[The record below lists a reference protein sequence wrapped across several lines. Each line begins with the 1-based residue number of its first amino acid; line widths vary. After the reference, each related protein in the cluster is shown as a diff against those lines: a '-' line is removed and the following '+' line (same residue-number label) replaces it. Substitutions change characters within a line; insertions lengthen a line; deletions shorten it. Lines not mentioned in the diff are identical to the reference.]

1 MVIVV
6 HGEERSGH
14 RHVLERVQF
23 DLVQAGNVLWRPVAA
38 LQLQKAGSPL
48 LRRSQL
54 AGGIARALSI
64 SDEGTQEVLEEELAK
79 TLADRCEDG
88 RVVVVDLQEVLKFQ
102 DQQQAQSVLTL
113 IHELWVELMEKATTY
128 QSTLPIF
135 LLVSVASPQL
145 LPGSD
150 AKAEKGRNMRTVTEQ
165 LIAQLQEKQR
175 LVGNVRVEVL
185 PELEP
190 FDQDYVAGFLEDVL
204 ELAPEQ
210 AESTAAYMVE
220 LNDNE
225 TILARLKLLLS
236 DLEQL

>member
-1 MVIVV
+1 
-6 HGEERSGH
+6 
-14 RHVLERVQF
+14 
-23 DLVQAGNVLWRPVAA
+23 
-38 LQLQKAGSPL
+38 
-48 LRRSQL
+48 
-54 AGGIARALSI
+54 
-64 SDEGTQEVLEEELAK
+64 
-79 TLADRCEDG
+79 
-88 RVVVVDLQEVLKFQ
+88 
-102 DQQQAQSVLTL
+102 
-113 IHELWVELMEKATTY
+113 
-128 QSTLPIF
+128 
-135 LLVSVASPQL
+135 
-145 LPGSD
+145 
-150 AKAEKGRNMRTVTEQ
+150 MRTVTEQ

-204 ELAPEQ
+204 ELAPER